1 MIERLAEA
9 RARRLL
15 DWSPAVALLGPRQVG
30 KTTLA
35 RSLAAAT
42 PGALYLDLESS
53 EDRARLSQP
62 RAFMRANRE
71 RMLVLDEIQHVPDLF
86 AEIRGEIDE
95 ARRPGRFLL
104 LGSASLALLRQTTE
118 SLAGR
123 LAIVDMA
130 PLLVS
135 EYCKHVDDVQALW
148 LRGGFPGS
156 VLAHDDDAAW
166 AWRDAFI
173 RSFLHTDLAA
183 LGIGVA
189 PDSMQRFWRM
199 LAHLH
204 GQLFNASAVA
214 ASMGVTQP
222 TVARYLDTM
231 AAALMVRR
239 LEPYHANLGKRLVK
253 SPKVYVRD
261 SGLLHHLLGIR
272 NVNDLIGHPGA
283 GASWEGFVI
292 EQIVAHRSADALLSF
307 YRTAAGAELDV
318 VVEQGGR
325 KLAFEIKFSTAPKVT
340 KGFWQA
346 CEDVAPTEA
355 YIVAPVRERFPF
367 SDRVEVLPVE
377 ELPAVLNAAAGDGKK
392 SSTGNGNSKRSRASK

>member
-1 MIERLAEA
+1 MIVRHTEGSARSALA
-9 RARRLL
+9 
-15 DWSPAVALLGPRQVG
+15 WSPAVALLGPRQVG

-35 RSLAAAT
+35 RTLAASS

-53 EDRARLSQP
+53 EDRARMSQP
-62 RAFMRANRE
+62 RAFMRANRG
-71 RMLVLDEIQHVPDLF
+71 RLLVLDEIQHLPEVF
-86 AEIRGEIDE
+86 GEIRGEIDE

-123 LAIVDMA
+123 LAVIDMA
-130 PLLVS
+130 PLLAS
-135 EYCKHVDDVQALW
+135 EYCKHFDDVQTLW

-156 VLAHDDDAAW
+156 LLAPDAEAAW

-183 LGIGVA
+183 LGIGAA
-189 PDSMQRFWRM
+189 PDSMHRFWRM

-204 GQLFNASAVA
+204 GQLFNASAIA
-214 ASMGVTQP
+214 NSMGISSP

-272 NVNDLIGHPGA
+272 GVNDLIGHPGS
-283 GASWEGFVI
+283 GSSWEGFVL
-292 EQIVAHRSADALLSF
+292 EQIVAHQPPGAALSF

-318 VVEQGGR
+318 VVEYGR
-325 KLAFEIKFSTAPKVT
+325 ERLAFEIKFSSAPKVT

-346 CEDVAPTEA
+346 CEDVAPTKA

-367 SDRVEVLPVE
+367 AGGVDVLSITD
-377 ELPAVLNAAAGDGKK
+377 LPAALGAAQ
-392 SSTGNGNSKRSRASK
+392 S

>member
-1 MIERLAEA
+1 MIVREA
-9 RARRLL
+9 DALARRALT
-15 DWSPAVALLGPRQVG
+15 WSPAVALLGPRQVG

-35 RSLAAAT
+35 RALASAT

-62 RAFMRANRE
+62 RAFMRANRG
-71 RMLVLDEIQHVPDLF
+71 RLLVLDEIQHVPDVF

-95 ARRPGRFLL
+95 DRRPGRFLL
-104 LGSASLALLRQTTE
+104 LGSASLALLKQTTE

-135 EYCKHVDDVQALW
+135 EYCRARRQKAKGSTHDTSGARPDDLQNLW

-156 VLAHDDDAAW
+156 VLAPDDDAAW
-166 AWRDAFI
+166 AWRDAFV
-173 RSFLHTDLAA
+173 RSFLNTDLAA

-189 PDSMQRFWRM
+189 PDSMHRFWRM

-204 GQLFNASAVA
+204 GQLFNASAIA
-214 ASMGVTQP
+214 NSMGVSQP

-231 AAALMVRR
+231 VAALMVRR

-272 NVNDLIGHPGA
+272 GVNDMLGHPGA
-283 GASWEGFVI
+283 GASWEGFVL
-292 EQIVAHRSADALLSF
+292 EQIVAHRPPGALVSF

-318 VVEQGGR
+318 VVERGR
-325 KLAFEIKFSTAPKVT
+325 SKLAFEIKFSVAPKVT
-340 KGFWQA
+340 KGFWLA
-346 CEDVAPTEA
+346 CEDVAPAKA

-367 SDRVEVLPVE
+367 ADGVEVLRVSD
-377 ELPAVLNAAAGDGKK
+377 LPEVLRAAGD
-392 SSTGNGNSKRSRASK
+392 AVA

>member
-1 MIERLAEA
+1 MINRHAEA
-9 RARRLL
+9 LARRSLA
-15 DWSPAVALLGPRQVG
+15 WSPAVALLGPRQVG

-35 RSLAAAT
+35 RTLAAAT

-53 EDRARLSQP
+53 EDRARMSQP
-62 RAFMRANRE
+62 RAFMRANRD
-71 RMLVLDEIQHVPDLF
+71 RMLVLDEIQHLPDVF

-104 LGSASLALLRQTTE
+104 LGSASLALLKQTTE

-123 LAIVDMA
+123 LASVDMA
-130 PLLVS
+130 PLLAS
-135 EYCKHVDDVQALW
+135 EYCKRFDDVQTLW
-148 LRGGFPGS
+148 LRGGLPGS
-156 VLAHDDDAAW
+156 VLAPDAVAAW

-173 RSFLHTDLAA
+173 RSFLNTDLAA
-183 LGIGVA
+183 LGVGVA

-204 GQLFNASAVA
+204 GQLFNASAIA
-214 ASMGVTQP
+214 NSMGISSP

-272 NVNDLIGHPGA
+272 DVNDLIGHPSA
-283 GASWEGFVI
+283 GASWEGFVL
-292 EQIVAHRSADALLSF
+292 EQIVAHRPADSVLSF

-318 VVEQGGR
+318 VVEHGR
-325 KLAFEIKFSTAPKVT
+325 TKLAFEIKFSSAPKVT
-340 KGFWQA
+340 KGFWHA
-346 CEDVAPTEA
+346 CDDVAPTKA

-367 SDRVEVLPVE
+367 ADGVEVVSVADLPT
-377 ELPAVLNAAAGDGKK
+377 VLSAQP
-392 SSTGNGNSKRSRASK
+392 SSP

>member
-1 MIERLAEA
+1 MLVRHAEA
-9 RARRLL
+9 QARSLL
-15 DWSPAVALLGPRQVG
+15 AWSPAVALLGPRQVG

-35 RSLAAAT
+35 HALVAAT

-53 EDRARLSQP
+53 EDRARMSQP
-62 RAFMRANRE
+62 RAFMRANRD
-71 RMLVLDEIQHVPDLF
+71 RMLVLDEIQHLPDVF
-86 AEIRGEIDE
+86 GEIRGEIDE

-130 PLLVS
+130 PLLAS
-135 EYCKHVDDVQALW
+135 EYCKRFEDVQTLW

-156 VLAHDDDAAW
+156 VLAPDATVAW

-173 RSFLHTDLAA
+173 RSFLSTDLAA

-189 PDSMQRFWRM
+189 PDSMHRFWRM

-204 GQLFNASAVA
+204 GQLFNASAIA
-214 ASMGVTQP
+214 NSMGISSP
-222 TVARYLDTM
+222 TVSRYLDTM

-272 NVNDLIGHPGA
+272 DVNDLIGHPSS
-283 GASWEGFVI
+283 GASWEGFVL
-292 EQIVAHRSADALLSF
+292 EQIVAHRPADAAISF

-318 VVEQGGR
+318 VVER
-325 KLAFEIKFSTAPKVT
+325 RRERFAFEIKFSSAPKVT
-340 KGFWQA
+340 RGFWQA
-346 CEDVAPTEA
+346 CDDVAPA
-355 YIVAPVRERFPF
+355 KVYIVAPVRERFPYA
-367 SDRVEVLPVE
+367 DGVEVLPVAD
-377 ELPAVLNAAAGDGKK
+377 LPAVLGLLAQQG
-392 SSTGNGNSKRSRASK
+392 R